1 MARPKG
7 SKNKTADAVNDT
19 EFNYDDSDFL
29 YQQVMTNGATDPDYE
44 HEMPMEF
51 TGNLDILAADIP
63 AAEPIPPAV
72 VTSTTFFVEGKVR
85 LDQDGN
91 APVFADQRRIV
102 NAANVDEALSKFVNY
117 FTNMSNQIQRY
128 TVVQAA
134 ASETI
139 L

>member
-29 YQQVMTNGATDPDYE
+29 YQQVMTNDATDPDYE

-51 TGNLDILAADIP
+51 TRNAV
-63 AAEPIPPAV
+63 EPTPPAV

-128 TVVQAA
+128 TVVQAV

>member
-29 YQQVMTNGATDPDYE
+29 YQQVMTNGDTDPDYE

-51 TGNLDILAADIP
+51 TRNAV
-63 AAEPIPPAV
+63 EPTPSSV